1 MYVQINKSLRDQLQ
15 ANVIARAFMGSH
27 AYGLNGPRS
36 DLDVL
41 YLYYDAN
48 YGDTMC
54 WERNGWQY
62 KTEDGVDENYQ
73 EIRHYIQNLVV
84 GESPADYEALRTG
97 FTDVLSAELIELF
110 DYISTR
116 CVTYTLMKSY
126 LGYIKKD
133 FSRFRAFPSAHY
145 DSRDLRKSVSHLV
158 RGESILRHLMGD
170 GNYQFTTNP
179 LDHGVAWDMCNK
191 ILHGVQHAHELSPIQ
206 IDDNPDDWTF
216 LTTDT
221 ELMIYSVDE
230 LRSFATSAY
239 EYSVGIREALND
251 SLNDGKVNRRM
262 PVDVLRKVDTLLC
275 SAVYDLRCMNYGQR
289 IDYGDLRYV
298 IIEKGVTHQYIK

>member
-1 MYVQINKSLRDQLQ
+1 MYVQINKSLRDQLH
-15 ANVIARAFMGSH
+15 ANVVARAFMGSH
-27 AYGLNGPRS
+27 AYGLNGPHS

-41 YLYYDAN
+41 YLYYDGN

-97 FTDVLSAELIELF
+97 FTYIQSAGLIELF
-110 DYISTR
+110 DYMATR

-133 FSRFRAFPSAHY
+133 FSRFSAFPSTRY

-179 LDHGVAWDMCNK
+179 IDHGVAWSICNN
-191 ILHGVQHAHELSPIQ
+191 ILHGVQHVHELSSIQ
-206 IDDNPDDWTF
+206 IDDNSDDWTF
-216 LTTDT
+216 LSTPT
-221 ELMIYSVDE
+221 EIMIYSVDE
-230 LRSFATSAY
+230 LRSFATLAHT
-239 EYSVGIREALND
+239 YSIGIREALNS
-251 SLNDGKVNRRM
+251 SLNDSKITRRM
-262 PVDVLRKVDTLLC
+262 SVDVLRKIDHMLYDV
-275 SAVYDLRCMNYGQR
+275 VYDLRNMNCGQG

-298 IIEKGVTHQYIK
+298 IIEKGVTHQYVK

>member
-97 FTDVLSAELIELF
+97 FTDVRSAELIELF

-133 FSRFRAFPSAHY
+133 FSRFSSCPTAHY
-145 DSRDLRKSVSHLV
+145 DSRDLRKSVSHMV
-158 RGESILRHLMGD
+158 RGESILRHLLGD
-170 GNYQFTTNP
+170 GNYQFTSNP
-179 LDHGVAWDMCNK
+179 IDHGVAWTICNK
-191 ILHGVQHAHELSPIQ
+191 ILHGVSHAYELSPIQ
-206 IDDNPDDWTF
+206 IDDDQDDWTF
-216 LTTDT
+216 LNTPT
-221 ELMIYSVDE
+221 EIMVYSVDE
-230 LRSFATSAY
+230 LRSFATSAHD
-239 EYSVGIREALND
+239 YSVGIRDTLNT